1 MPIRG
6 LRLFVRPIEAADHPA
21 LEAFFARQKEGLTPA
36 SEGQKEGLTP
46 TSEGLTTRQ
55 RKGPEGQ
62 THPRK
67 EGLTPREMAEG
78 LTPLREPP
86 ETEGLTPTREPA
98 WGLLGKLLGDVV
110 AVVALQLTDDALRVE
125 DVTVAREL
133 RRKWIGR
140 VMMREV
146 EQLAVKMDRRRIV
159 VEHAGDAHE
168 FFRRVGFQ
176 SEGERWVRV
185 VP

>member
-1 MPIRG
+1 MRG
-6 LRLFVRPIEAADHPA
+6 LRVFVRPIEAADQGAVTEFLSRHRGEESAECGSP
-21 LEAFFARQKEGLTPA
+21 TP
-36 SEGQKEGLTP
+36 E
-46 TSEGLTTRQ
+46 
-55 RKGPEGQ
+55 
-62 THPRK
+62 
-67 EGLTPREMAEG
+67 
-78 LTPLREPP
+78 
-86 ETEGLTPTREPA
+86 
-98 WGLLGKLLGDVV
+98 WGLLGKILGDIV
-110 AVVALQLTDDALRVE
+110 AVVSLELADDALRVA

-159 VEHAGDAHE
+159 VEQAGEAHE